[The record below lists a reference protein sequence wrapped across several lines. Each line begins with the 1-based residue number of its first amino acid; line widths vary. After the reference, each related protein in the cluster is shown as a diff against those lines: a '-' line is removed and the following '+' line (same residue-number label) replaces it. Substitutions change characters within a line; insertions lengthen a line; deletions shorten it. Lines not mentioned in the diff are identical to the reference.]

1 MNCCNGKNDGHT
13 QEPNKNLGHLKHI
26 FMMILCC
33 GAPLLVVSLL
43 PVISAVIPG
52 SDSVLRTITPFLCP
66 ILMIGMIPMM
76 VKEWKAN
83 STGEKKAI
91 QAEEVQPGN
100 TRQDTNS
107 GSCH

>member
-1 MNCCNGKNDGHT
+1 MNCCNGKNEGQK
-13 QEPNKNLGHLKHI
+13 QEPKKNLGHQKHI

-43 PVISAVIPG
+43 PVISAVMPG
-52 SDSVLRTITPFLCP
+52 SDTVLRTITPFLCP

-83 STGEKKAI
+83 STDEKKAI
-91 QAEEVQPGN
+91 QADEVQSGETKQPS
-100 TRQDTNS
+100 NS
-107 GSCH
+107 NSCH

>member
-1 MNCCNGKNDGHT
+1 MNCCNDKNEEQKH
-13 QEPNKNLGHLKHI
+13 ESKKRLGNLKHL

-33 GAPLLVVSLL
+33 GAPLLLVSLL

-52 SDSVLRTITPFLCP
+52 SENLLRTITPFLCP

-83 STGEKKAI
+83 SAGGKKAI
-91 QAEEVQPGN
+91 QAEEERPSQISQQSDLDDN
-100 TRQDTNS
+100 Q
-107 GSCH
+107 